1 MVTTDTARTESR
13 VNGTMTTEAEARQL
27 LNVVH
32 VADMKRGGQ
41 KLVEQ
46 VRRGSETLVMKMV
59 TLGTSRPDALGRAQR
74 EVELL
79 ASLACD
85 HVVRVESQLV
95 TVGTPPEAAAWLE
108 EHLDGDDLTVHLG
121 SPWTWADTV
130 RMAHQ
135 VASGLAVAH
144 EKKVVHRD
152 LSSNNVRRL
161 ASGDYKVMDFGFA
174 RFTLR
179 SALTIAGQPGTPGFL
194 SPEHLQG
201 FSGSPTPAS
210 DVFAVGVLMY
220 GALAGELPIPY
231 LGDDADYVQR
241 LSKVDYIPLQVRRV
255 DLLPEQCALVARC
268 LHRQPARRF
277 LNGDRLTEALEELA

>member
-1 MVTTDTARTESR
+1 MTAE
-13 VNGTMTTEAEARQL
+13 EEARQL
-27 LNVVH
+27 LGVLH

-46 VRRGSETLVMKMV
+46 VKRGSEKLVMKMV

-74 EVELL
+74 EVDLL

-95 TVGTPPEAAAWLE
+95 TVGNPPEAAAWLE
-108 EHLDGDDLTVHLG
+108 EHLDGDDLSAHLG
-121 SPWTWADTV
+121 PPWDWDETV

-144 EKKVVHRD
+144 EKDVVHRD
-152 LSSNNVRRL
+152 LSANNVRCL
-161 ASGDYKVMDFGFA
+161 TSGDYKVMDFGFA

-201 FSGSPTPAS
+201 YSGSPTPAS

-220 GALAGELPIPY
+220 AALTGELPIPY
-231 LGDDADYVQR
+231 LGDDADYIQR
-241 LSKVDYIPLQVRRV
+241 LSRAEYVDLQVRRP
-255 DLLPEQCALVARC
+255 DLSGGHCALVTRC
-268 LHRQPARRF
+268 LHRQPARRYH
-277 LNGDRLTEALEELA
+277 NGSRLVQALEALA